1 MANDLQRTNEW
12 LLQRKGHITASE
24 VEKILVS
31 SKKKGEVFGQTA
43 LSYLDGKVA
52 ELYMPD
58 NAYLEYLDMFSIE
71 NKAMRW
77 GSSWEDTAR
86 EQYCLTM
93 GYEIDDAP
101 FIPLMGY
108 EKLAGGSPDGLN
120 HAEMAIVEF
129 KCPANPAIHLR
140 HFLYEKPEDLLNDN
154 RQYYCQCQFNMI
166 ASEVVF
172 GEKVRF
178 CDFVSYDPRVSKS
191 KQIKVL
197 RLLPDEGMQELL
209 KERIALAVEYMRSQ
223 IERIDGMR
231 SIINEYNTD

>member
-24 VEKILVS
+24 VEKILVG
-31 SKKKGEVFGQTA
+31 SKKKDEVFGQTA

-58 NAYLEYLDMFSIE
+58 NAYLEYLDMFGVE

-77 GSSWEDTAR
+77 GSAWEDTAR

-93 GYEIDDAP
+93 GYEIEDSP
-101 FIPLMGY
+101 FIPLAGY

-120 HAEMAIVEF
+120 RDEAAIVEF
-129 KCPANPAIHLR
+129 KCPANPAIHFR
-140 HFLYEKPEDLLNDN
+140 HFLYEKPDDLLSDN

-166 ASEVVF
+166 AAEAIL

-191 KQIKVL
+191 KQLKVL
-197 RLLPDEGMQELL
+197 RLPADEEMQATLR
-209 KERIALAVEYMRSQ
+209 ERVRLAVEYMRSQ
-223 IERIDGMR
+223 IEKIDAMAAV
-231 SIINEYNTD
+231 INEYK